1 VLRVAFVLRSTEV
14 NPAFSDLSGAS
25 SPNMTVVL
33 LTSKFGN
40 QLRNKKWK
48 PRIVIKTEQEKK
60 EKQKKAK
67 RTILKN
73 RASLERNFFLY
84 IYTDLKASQGRYIV
98 PMRFQ
103 KTRFFFLSL
112 IIIDFYGYPNISH
125 PFENMDPL
133 PIYCS
138 CFRFFQMPQFQLKSP
153 VFELLDLP
161 L

>member
-73 RASLERNFFLY
+73 RASLERNFFFY
-84 IYTDLKASQGRYIV
+84 IYT
-98 PMRFQ
+98 
-103 KTRFFFLSL
+103 L
-112 IIIDFYGYPNISH
+112 I
-125 PFENMDPL
+125 
-133 PIYCS
+133 
-138 CFRFFQMPQFQLKSP
+138 
-153 VFELLDLP
+153 
-161 L
+161 